1 MPDNLKIRHPE
12 DGAKININQNWE
24 VRDWATKLN
33 VTEGELKK
41 AVHTVGH
48 MVKDVKRH
56 LGK

>member
-12 DGAKININQNWE
+12 DGEKININQSWE
-24 VRDWATKLN
+24 VRDWAAKLN
-33 VTEGELKK
+33 VTEEELKK
-41 AVHTVGH
+41 AVRKVGH